1 MTNITTTYINIIDQ
15 FLEEETLTIV
25 MIDHYKFTDLDDI
38 LLEYIIEQTLNKYPQ
53 LIKYLCKQQEVI
65 NRYSQLDINEKHK
78 DMLTQY
84 LVTRTL
90 QQQEEE

>member
-1 MTNITTTYINIIDQ
+1 MTDVTTTYINIIDQ
-15 FLEEETLTIV
+15 FLEEETLTAL
-25 MIDHYKFTDLDDI
+25 MIDNYQFTDLDDI
-38 LLEYIIEQTLNKYPQ
+38 LLTYIIEQTVNKYPQ

>member
-1 MTNITTTYINIIDQ
+1 MTDVTTTYINIIDQ

-25 MIDHYKFTDLDDI
+25 MIDNYKFTDLDDI
-38 LLEYIIEQTLNKYPQ
+38 LLEYIIDQTLNKYPQ

-65 NRYSQLDINEKHK
+65 NRYLQLNINEKHK

>member
-1 MTNITTTYINIIDQ
+1 
-15 FLEEETLTIV
+15 
-25 MIDHYKFTDLDDI
+25 MIDNYKFTDLDDI

-78 DMLTQY
+78 DMLTRY

-90 QQQEEE
+90 QQQEEEE

>member
-1 MTNITTTYINIIDQ
+1 MTDVTTTYINIIDQ
-15 FLEEETLTIV
+15 FLEEETLTVV
-25 MIDHYKFTDLDDI
+25 MIDNYKFTDLDDI

-53 LIKYLCKQQEVI
+53 LIKYLCKQSEVT
-65 NRYSQLDINEKHK
+65 NRYLQLNINEKHK

-90 QQQEEE
+90 QQQKEE